1 MDDRSSEIRGRT
13 VRSRACPNGPRLR
26 GSCTSLAAYQ
36 PRNRCNHTLSFPFP
50 QDHGNHQGTS
60 SHSRVAGGNRA
71 RAALFTKRSENGNCC
86 KNLLAWE
93 GSCSY
98 PFAARKLGCYFAF
111 NSLKNCEELSK
122 WVATELSS
130 KGCESQ
136 IRRLPKCWHEDGTLP
151 VLRKIWSR
159 PSFLSGVVNAN

>member
-1 MDDRSSEIRGRT
+1 MDLDYVGPVRALLLTSHVTAVTIRFLFLSPRT
-13 VRSRACPNGPRLR
+13 METTKEPV
-26 GSCTSLAAYQ
+26 
-36 PRNRCNHTLSFPFP
+36 
-50 QDHGNHQGTS
+50 
-60 SHSRVAGGNRA
+60 HSVVAGGNRA

-122 WVATELSS
+122 
-130 KGCESQ
+130 
-136 IRRLPKCWHEDGTLP
+136 
-151 VLRKIWSR
+151 
-159 PSFLSGVVNAN
+159 